1 MHPNEATYCLAQCAM
16 MRSPEKTW
24 VALGHLREGRIEEGL
39 QLLHDLADGLTKI
52 DWPEVDVDYLI
63 MAAHCLTSAEDAP
76 KGNVPRH
83 DVWQ

>member
-1 MHPNEATYCLAQCAM
+1 MPNEETHKLALSAM

-39 QLLHDLADGLTKI
+39 QLLHDLADGITPI
-52 DWPEVDVDYLI
+52 DWAQVDVDWLV
-63 MAAHCLTSAEDAP
+63 MAAHCMTSAEGAP

-83 DVWQ
+83 ETWQ